1 MEELT
6 MGVRGLLLGFAIAAP
21 VGPIGVLVI
30 RRTLAAGPKTG
41 LVSGLGAATADAG
54 YGLIA
59 VLGLTALTRLL
70 LAHADLLRLA
80 GGLFLCGFG
89 LRTILARPAD
99 AGAADGFSGHLWNAY
114 LSTLALTVTNPMTIL
129 SFAAAFA
136 GLGVAASGGTPAVGL
151 ILVAAVFLGSAVW
164 WTLLSGGVGLLRGSL
179 GSRELRAVN
188 WLSGLLLLGF
198 GLLALL
204 RFRT

>member
-1 MEELT
+1 
-6 MGVRGLLLGFAIAAP
+6 MGVRGFLLGFAIAAP

-70 LAHADLLRLA
+70 LAHADLLQLA
-80 GGLFLCGFG
+80 GGVSLCGFG

-99 AGAADGFSGHLWNAY
+99 PGAADGFSGHLWSAY
-114 LSTLALTVTNPMTIL
+114 LSTLALTVTNPVTIL

-136 GLGVAASGGTPAVGL
+136 GLGVAASAGTAPAAGL
-151 ILVAAVFLGSAVW
+151 ILVTAVFLGSALW

-179 GSRELRAVN
+179 GSRALRAVN

-204 RFRT
+204 RFRR